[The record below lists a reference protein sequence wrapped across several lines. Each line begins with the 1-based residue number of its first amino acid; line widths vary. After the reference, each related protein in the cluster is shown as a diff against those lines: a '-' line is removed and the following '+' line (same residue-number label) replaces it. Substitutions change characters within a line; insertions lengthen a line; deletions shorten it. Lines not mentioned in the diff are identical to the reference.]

1 MRWIRQFAALL
12 LVPVVAGLA
21 FAVAIGWD
29 GEFQVID
36 SVGSWLG
43 LGLVSL
49 GMLAVSRAA
58 SHIGWRRRMVA
69 VFVLATIF
77 YAVRWANRPADYVSF
92 DESPEVVAWAV
103 TLGVFMPL
111 VVIAAMIEDTWR
123 KRNDDRFNELLA
135 ASRAN

>member
-29 GEFQVID
+29 GESQVID